1 MREITIISGK
11 GGTGK
16 TSITAALASLA
27 DNAVYCDND
36 VDAANLHLVF
46 DPEERESHIFEGAWR
61 PEISKETCTQCGI
74 CKAYCRFDAI
84 SINSDGSYEINPLK
98 CEGCRLCERV
108 CPESAIHSER
118 SKNNFWYVSDSRFG
132 TLVHANMGPG
142 EENSGK
148 LVTVLRSQARTI
160 AKQKHASWIIND
172 GPPGIGCA
180 AISSITGAHQV
191 VIVTEPSQSG
201 FHDLKRVTDLVSS
214 FKVPAVAI
222 INKHDLHPS
231 ISVEIQT
238 YLSERNIPVIAMV
251 PFSEHFVEAVLA
263 GKSVIEL
270 FPEDEISCIL
280 QQAWEKLSDGF

>member
-1 MREITIISGK
+1 MKEITIISGK

-27 DNAVYCDND
+27 ESAVYCDND

-46 DPEERESHIFEGAWR
+46 DPEERESHIFEGAWQ

-74 CKAYCRFDAI
+74 CKEYCRFDAI
-84 SINSDGSYEINPLK
+84 GTIFDGTYEINPLK

-108 CPESAIHSER
+108 CPESAIRSER

-132 TLVHANMGPG
+132 ILVHANMGPG

-148 LVTVLRSQARTI
+148 LVTVLRSQARAI
-160 AKQKHASWIIND
+160 AKQKNAHWIIND

-180 AISSITGAHQV
+180 AISSITGAHLV
-191 VIVTEPSQSG
+191 VIVTEPTQSG

-222 INKHDLHPS
+222 INKHDLHPP
-231 ISVEIQT
+231 ISVDIQT
-238 YLSERNIPVIAMV
+238 YLSEHNIPVIANV
-251 PFSEHFVEAVLA
+251 PFSELFVQAILA
-263 GKSVIEL
+263 GKSIIEQS
-270 FPEDEISCIL
+270 PEGEISLVL
-280 QQAWEKLSDGF
+280 QEAWEKLTSGF